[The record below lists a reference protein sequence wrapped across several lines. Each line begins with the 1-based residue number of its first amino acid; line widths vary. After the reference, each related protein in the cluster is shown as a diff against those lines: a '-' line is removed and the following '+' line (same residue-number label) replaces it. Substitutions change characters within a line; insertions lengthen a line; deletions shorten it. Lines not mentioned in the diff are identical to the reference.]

1 MGYIN
6 QSMSERAAEAY
17 DLNIMPLSSWTK
29 EKIIEEINFINKNI
43 NINKMTLKLMKMLFL
58 VQAGWHHTGKYFNK
72 TNFYKINA
80 NYVET
85 LTQEQIDLIV
95 ENDKKERKPRETK
108 AKPIKVWAI
117 VSFTVWEGHY
127 RNHKKPYG
135 YIEIVSF
142 LEGDK
147 IIQTSEGGKRTSS
160 LDFLGKFNTEFKAK
174 KQFEKIGYK
183 HRMLKK

>member
-1 MGYIN
+1 MAYIN

-17 DLNIMPLSSWTK
+17 DRNSMPLSRWTK
-29 EKIIEEINFINKNI
+29 EKIIEEVNFVNKNI

-58 VQAGWHHTGKYFNK
+58 VQNGWHHTGKYFNK

-80 NYVET
+80 DYVEN

-95 ENDKKERKPRETK
+95 ENDKKERKPREKK
-108 AKPIKVWAI
+108 AKPSKIWAI

-127 RNHKKPYG
+127 RNYKTPYV
-135 YIEIVSF
+135 YTEIVSF

-147 IIQTSEGGKRTSS
+147 IIQTSEGGKRINS
-160 LDFLGKFNTEFKAK
+160 LDFLGKFKTEFKARR
-174 KQFEKIGYK
+174 QFEKLGYK